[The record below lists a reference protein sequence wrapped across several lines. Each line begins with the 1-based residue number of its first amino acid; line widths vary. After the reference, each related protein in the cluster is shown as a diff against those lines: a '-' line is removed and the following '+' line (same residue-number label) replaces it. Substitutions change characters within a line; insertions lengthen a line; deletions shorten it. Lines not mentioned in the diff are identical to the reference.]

1 MVDTS
6 RAYNSVWQLRADAW
20 CRLEDA
26 ADQLTRAAAVGKPI
40 DGPHAICEELLT
52 RLTPFEPLWAYPGAP
67 RFAKLDRLFATARY
81 DKFAHAVAQIN
92 RALSTEVYRRG
103 IVDIADLDN
112 QDALAPDQHQSD
124 AQPAAH
130 THERPYFEVLA
141 VESLTDEQ
149 KRTVRSAVQRWRRP
163 DDEFTYELVLVSS
176 VAEALVA
183 ARLNVNLQAVVIGRR
198 FAAQSARDLSA
209 LADFVDTGV
218 SDRLT
223 DGESPGE
230 WAEVLAAAL
239 TDLRPELDLYLM
251 TELEVEKTAGRTD
264 TNFRRVFHAR
274 EGFLELHLSILYGVA
289 ARYQSP
295 FFSALKQYS
304 HRPTG
309 VFHALPISQGKSIV
323 NSHWIQDMVG
333 FYGLDVFMAETSA
346 TCGGLDSLLEPT
358 GPLREAQDLAA
369 KT

>member
-1 MVDTS
+1 MADSS

-26 ADQLTRAAAVGKPI
+26 ADQLTRAAAAGKPTAAQL
-40 DGPHAICEELLT
+40 AICENLLA

-103 IVDIADLDN
+103 GIDIADLDN
-112 QDALAPDQHQSD
+112 HDALAPDQHQLEV
-124 AQPAAH
+124 QPAAYN
-130 THERPYFEVLA
+130 HERPYFEVLA
-141 VESLTDEQ
+141 VEALNDEQ
-149 KRTVRSAVQRWRRP
+149 KRTVRAAVQRWRRP
-163 DDEFTYELVLVSS
+163 DDEFTYDLVLVSS

-198 FAAQSARDLSA
+198 FTAKSARDLSA

-218 SDRLT
+218 SERLE
-223 DGESPGE
+223 DGAAPGE

-251 TELEVEKTAGRTD
+251 T
-264 TNFRRVFHAR
+264 
-274 EGFLELHLSILYGVA
+274 
-289 ARYQSP
+289 
-295 FFSALKQYS
+295 
-304 HRPTG
+304 
-309 VFHALPISQGKSIV
+309 
-323 NSHWIQDMVG
+323 
-333 FYGLDVFMAETSA
+333 
-346 TCGGLDSLLEPT
+346 
-358 GPLREAQDLAA
+358 
-369 KT
+369 